1 MRCLRFP
8 SCLPI
13 HRGQI
18 VIERKRGF
26 QNSPGVLR
34 PRKKYTV
41 FDLQKL
47 KGKRCLTHIHVK
59 SPEEAAAA
67 EEASVD
73 LISCS
78 FDSPEAQARLPALV
92 AAAPNSFL
100 SCATPH
106 GLASQEEAIR
116 VAFRALE
123 IGASSVYCSASP
135 FIVEA
140 MAREGIPVV
149 GHLGLVP
156 RHVTWTG
163 WRAIG
168 RTVEEAKELHRRMK
182 ELESAGA
189 YAAELEVVPHNL
201 ARFLSSQT
209 KMILM
214 SLGSGP
220 GCDTQFLFSDD
231 ILGDYD
237 ERPPRHAKAYRN
249 FAAEHRRLQAE
260 RIAAFRE
267 YAADVQGGRFPER
280 SHMVEMEAP
289 LLDELERAIGGVP
302 PNNQGGTLFR
312 RSRIIRTEGNTI
324 AAPEGNPAM
333 NNFRRNGRPEN
344 ARIVWKIT
352 SRRCGGASQN
362 IDLPHAPPPSP
373 RRPRRHRFFSHTVC
387 IHRRAAAPG
396 HRPRDAGDGGEK

>member
-1 MRCLRFP
+1 M
-8 SCLPI
+8 
-13 HRGQI
+13 
-18 VIERKRGF
+18 
-26 QNSPGVLR
+26 LR

-41 FDLQKL
+41 FDLQQL

-67 EEASVD
+67 EEADVD
-73 LISCS
+73 LMSCS

-100 SCATPH
+100 SAATPH
-106 GLASQEEAIR
+106 GLASPEEAIR

-123 IGASSVYCSASP
+123 LGASSVYCSASP
-135 FIVEA
+135 FIIGA

-163 WRAIG
+163 YRAIG
-168 RTVEEAKELHRRMK
+168 RTVAEAKELHRRMK
-182 ELESAGA
+182 ELENAGA

-209 KMILM
+209 RMLLM
-214 SLGSGP
+214 SLGSGS

-249 FAAEHRRLQAE
+249 FVAEHRRLQLE
-260 RIAAFRE
+260 RITAFSE
-267 YAADVQGGRFPER
+267 YIADVREGRFPER
-280 SHMVEMEAP
+280 SHLVEMEAP
-289 LLDELERAIGGVP
+289 LLDEVVRVL
-302 PNNQGGTLFR
+302 GGT
-312 RSRIIRTEGNTI
+312 
-324 AAPEGNPAM
+324 PA
-333 NNFRRNGRPEN
+333 
-344 ARIVWKIT
+344 K
-352 SRRCGGASQN
+352 SQ
-362 IDLPHAPPPSP
+362 
-373 RRPRRHRFFSHTVC
+373 V
-387 IHRRAAAPG
+387 
-396 HRPRDAGDGGEK
+396 

>member
-1 MRCLRFP
+1 M
-8 SCLPI
+8 
-13 HRGQI
+13 
-18 VIERKRGF
+18 
-26 QNSPGVLR
+26 LR
-34 PRKKYTV
+34 PRKKYSV
-41 FDLQKL
+41 FDLQQQ

-67 EEASVD
+67 EEAGVD
-73 LISCS
+73 LMSCS
-78 FDSPEAQARLPALV
+78 FDSPEAQSRLPALV

-106 GLASQEEAIR
+106 GLASPEEAIR

-135 FIVEA
+135 FIIEA

-168 RTVEEAKELHRRMK
+168 RTIEEAKELHRLMK

-214 SLGSGP
+214 SLGSGS

-231 ILGDYD
+231 ILGDYE

-249 FAAEHRRLQAE
+249 FAAEHRRLQQE

-267 YAADVQGGRFPER
+267 YIADVQEGRFPER
-280 SHMVEMEAP
+280 SHLVEMESP
-289 LLDELERAIGGVP
+289 FLDEVVRSIGG
-302 PNNQGGTLFR
+302 
-312 RSRIIRTEGNTI
+312 
-324 AAPEGNPAM
+324 AA
-333 NNFRRNGRPEN
+333 
-344 ARIVWKIT
+344 W
-352 SRRCGGASQN
+352 
-362 IDLPHAPPPSP
+362 DP
-373 RRPRRHRFFSHTVC
+373 R
-387 IHRRAAAPG
+387 
-396 HRPRDAGDGGEK
+396 